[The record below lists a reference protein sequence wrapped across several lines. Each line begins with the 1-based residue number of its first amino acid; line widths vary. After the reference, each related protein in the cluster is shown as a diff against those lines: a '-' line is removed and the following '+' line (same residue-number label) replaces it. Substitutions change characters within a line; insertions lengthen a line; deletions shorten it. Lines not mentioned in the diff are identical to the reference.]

1 MHPEFKDKEFD
12 LEFPGKLLE
21 RFTIGN
27 LSDPQSYYFD
37 DGKTRWYHPSSV
49 PEMLDLMNANP
60 SAKIVNGNTEVGIE
74 TRFKSLVYP
83 VLIYP
88 RDVVELKSL
97 EIHQD
102 GVTFGGA
109 TTIAQFQSILLEFVG
124 ENSKFKPWQVR
135 GFQALLDNIKWFA
148 GNQIRNVAAISGN
161 IVTASPISDLNPVFV
176 AMVSLI

>member
-97 EIHQD
+97 EI
-102 GVTFGGA
+102 TSRWCYFWRCNYNC
-109 TTIAQFQSILLEFVG
+109 SI
-124 ENSKFKPWQVR
+124 
-135 GFQALLDNIKWFA
+135 
-148 GNQIRNVAAISGN
+148 
-161 IVTASPISDLNPVFV
+161 PIYF
-176 AMVSLI
+176 IGICW